1 MALPDHSG
9 TRVAYVAEATYGVT
23 PATPSFKTFR
33 TTRASG
39 LATQKVTQTSDELRA
54 DRNVS
59 DEPQLG
65 QDVAGTYPVEL
76 SYGSFDDFLEALLMG
91 AWTTNV
97 LKNGITRK
105 SFTVEETRELG
116 ATDSFSRFTGVM
128 VNTGEF
134 SVNAREK
141 ALCSFAVMGQKEA
154 LGAAIVTGATYA
166 AASTEPLMTA
176 TSVAALSIAGVA
188 SPLIKSLSF
197 TVSNNLRIRPVV
209 GSLYS
214 EEFGAG
220 RCDITGSFSAY
231 FSAALYQQV
240 LDHGGGEL
248 VFTIGATANKKY
260 TFRMPKI
267 IFLAGTVPAGGNS
280 DDVMVDVPF
289 RAVFDTTAACS
300 LQITRAVA

>member
-39 LATQKVTQTSDELRA
+39 LSTRKTTAVSDEIRA
-54 DRNVS
+54 DRNVV
-59 DEPQLG
+59 DEAQLG
-65 QDVAGTYPVEL
+65 QDASGDYPVEL

-97 LKNGITRK
+97 LKNGIARK

-128 VNTGEF
+128 VNRGEF

-141 ALCSFAVMGQKEA
+141 ALCTFGLMGQKEA
-154 LGAAIVTGATYA
+154 LVSAIVTGATYA
-166 AASTEPLMTA
+166 AASTEPMMTA
-176 TSVAALSIAGVA
+176 ASVASLSIAGVA
-188 SPLIKSLSF
+188 GPPIKSLSF
-197 TVSNNLRIRPVV
+197 SVTNTLRVRPLV

-214 EEFGAG
+214 DEFGAG
-220 RCDITGSFSAY
+220 ECNVTGSFSAY
-231 FSAALYQQV
+231 FAAGLYQMV

-260 TFRMPKI
+260 TFRMPNTV
-267 IFLAGTVPAGGNS
+267 FLDGTVPAGGKT
-280 DDVMVDVPF
+280 DDVMLNVPF
-289 RAVFDTTAACS
+289 RAKLDVASACS
-300 LQITRAVA
+300 IQITRAVA